1 MGAIMGPLD
10 GSILNIALPA
20 IGSEFQAPL
29 TSLEW
34 VVMSYLLVASAT
46 LLIFGRMG
54 DLYGQK
60 KIYILGFAVFTA
72 GSLACSLAPNLYYM
86 VAFRVVQALGAS
98 MMIAMGPAIITRVF
112 PPHERGTALGINS
125 MVVAIGL
132 ASGPT
137 LGGILV
143 ESIGW
148 RSIFWINVPIG
159 LLAIIW
165 AWRIL
170 PEGGGSA
177 RERFDI
183 RGASLF
189 FIALFSLLMAAS
201 NGPAWGWAS
210 PAILTLVAVSV
221 AAFALFIWTERTV
234 EAPMVDL
241 SLFRNR
247 VFVSAAVS
255 CLLNFM
261 AQNTVTFLM
270 PFYLQNAMAFSARH
284 AGLVMSSIPVV
295 MMIVAPI
302 SGALS
307 DRYGSSVLSP
317 LGMAATALGVWL
329 LSGLTLDSPTTQIVS
344 YLLVFGLGSGLF
356 GAPNNSALMG
366 SAPRSKAGVASG
378 VLAMMRNTGMVLGVA
393 LSGAIVDARLS
404 AYADGASSLSA
415 ISTVDPAAFLYAQR
429 GALVVGTVLAGV
441 GILTSLVR
449 SGREQRE
456 AVS

>member
-20 IGSEFQAPL
+20 IASEFQAPL
-29 TSLEW
+29 RSLEW

-60 KIYILGFAVFTA
+60 RIYIAGFAVFTV
-72 GSLACSLAPNLYYM
+72 GSFACSLAPNISSM

-112 PPHERGTALGINS
+112 PPTERGMALGINS
-125 MVVAIGL
+125 MVVAVGL

-143 ESIGW
+143 ENIGW

-159 LLAIIW
+159 LLAIVW
-165 AWRIL
+165 AWRVL
-170 PEGGGSA
+170 PEGGRDA

-183 RGASLF
+183 LGAALF
-189 FIALFSLLMAAS
+189 FVALFGLLMAAS
-201 NGPAWGWAS
+201 NGPALGWSS
-210 PAILTLVAVSV
+210 PAILTLVAVSG
-221 AAFALFIWTERTV
+221 AAFALFLWTERTV
-234 EAPMVDL
+234 PAPMVDL

-270 PFYLQNAMAFSARH
+270 PFYLQNAMAYSARE
-284 AGLVMSSIPVV
+284 AGLIMSSIPVV
-295 MMIVAPI
+295 MMFLAPI

-307 DRYGSSVLSP
+307 DRYGSGVLSP
-317 LGMAATALGVWL
+317 LGMAMTTLGVWL
-329 LSGLTLDSPTTQIVS
+329 LSRLTLASSTAEILA

-366 SAPRSKAGVASG
+366 SAPRNKAGVASG
-378 VLAMMRNTGMVLGVA
+378 ILAMMRNTGMVLGVA

-404 AYADGASSLSA
+404 LYGGGGSLAA
-415 ISTVDPAAFLYAQR
+415 ISAVDPAAFLYAQR
-429 GALVVGTVLAGV
+429 GALVVGTVLAGTGV
-441 GILTSLVR
+441 LTSLVR
-449 SGREQRE
+449 SGKEQRE
-456 AVS
+456 AAS